1 MFIFCSPGKV
11 SIKILFARLIYFLI
25 YSTLKNEKKINLAK
39 KFSIHIIL
47 RVFTYEKI
55 LKKNEKKMKNEKN
68 EMKIILY
75 VYYL

>member
-1 MFIFCSPGKV
+1 M
-11 SIKILFARLIYFLI
+11 R
-25 YSTLKNEKKINLAK
+25 KKINLAK
-39 KFSIHIIL
+39 KFSNHIIL